1 MEQLIRSNYGD
12 QEHYAHYYNF
22 KEFNHV
28 TLTYIFENQ
37 NPYDFGFIYYVTND
51 SVTRIVTSPIYECD
65 LYSEID
71 DHYISYLCDENGY
84 QYNVNKY
91 TDDIYIKFDS
101 EKLIREDD
109 YMYINLTPYNT
120 IYNNYGAWIEDA
132 SSREDFG
139 GGVRLRY
146 MPRPSSL
153 HDNIYVYLANNSV
166 YTGMFDPDSSV
177 DMTDPNVLNG
187 NAWGEPFAV
196 TNEILHAY
204 NMGDCYDCRNS
215 DGSVTV
221 EIFFNKIGKH
231 PKTNE
236 YSIFY
241 GVNTWIYIYSSAG
254 NFRGKRSR
262 VRNYNYNNQTTP
274 IETYYTFDHV
284 DDYVGYNVIGFPIF
298 TWAGGSY
305 IVNYYDIYI
314 R

>member
-22 KEFNHV
+22 KEFNHGTWTNIV
-28 TLTYIFENQ
+28 ENQ
-37 NPYDFGFIYYVTND
+37 NPNDFGFIYYVTNGAY
-51 SVTRIVTSPIYECD
+51 TGIAISPIYECD

-91 TDDIYIKFDS
+91 TDDTYIKFDS

-120 IYNNYGAWIEDA
+120 IYNNYGAWKEDT
-132 SSREDFG
+132 SSPDDFG

-146 MPRPSSL
+146 MPRPSSPN
-153 HDNIYVYLANNSV
+153 DNIYVYLANHSV
-166 YTGMFDPDSSV
+166 YTGMFDPNSSI

-204 NMGDCYDCRNS
+204 NMGDCYDYRNS

-241 GVNTWIYIYSSAG
+241 GLNTWIYIYSSAG